1 MQQYATKFAD
11 LVEQV
16 ANKVKEMTIDRVAQA
31 IRLTG
36 LGILAA
42 AMGFTA
48 LIFLAWAIFSA
59 LEIPLTKAGA
69 FGVVGALLIGAGGY
83 MWFKRA

>member
-36 LGILAA
+36 LGILAG

-48 LIFLAWAIFSA
+48 LIFLAWAIFGA

-69 FGVVGALLIGAGGY
+69 FAVIGALFIGAGGY

>member
-16 ANKVKEMTIDRVAQA
+16 ATKVKEMTINRVAQA

-36 LGILAA
+36 LGILVATL
-42 AMGFTA
+42 GFTA
-48 LIFLAWAIFSA
+48 LIFLAWAIFNA
-59 LEIPLTKAGA
+59 LEIPLTTAGTFA
-69 FGVVGALLIGAGGY
+69 VIGAVLVGVGGF

>member
-16 ANKVKEMTIDRVAQA
+16 ATKVKKMTINRVAQA

-36 LGILAA
+36 LGILVATL
-42 AMGFTA
+42 GFTA
-48 LIFLAWAIFSA
+48 LIFLAWAIFNA
-59 LEIPLTKAGA
+59 LKIPLTTAGTFA
-69 FGVVGALLIGAGGY
+69 VIGAVLVGVGGF

>member
-16 ANKVKEMTIDRVAQA
+16 TTKVKEMTIDRVAQA

-36 LGILAA
+36 LGILVATL
-42 AMGFTA
+42 GFAA

-59 LEIPLTKAGA
+59 LEIPLTTAGA
-69 FGVVGALLIGAGGY
+69 FAVTGAVLVGVGGF